1 MSTLNGKIVQ
11 YIRNGRNQ
19 RIGVV
24 VAIDAER
31 VGWSVCNKKDHF
43 DKEKAVRLAVGRAE
57 LANELKDHDLFP
69 AQPVRMVNRTVTDG
83 NVNYNVRVD
92 AVAETINKVKSRAA
106 AYFKGVT
113 A

>member
-1 MSTLNGKIVQ
+1 MSTVNGKIVQ
-11 YIRNGRNQ
+11 YIRDGRNR
-19 RIGVV
+19 RIGAV

-31 VGWSVCNKKDHF
+31 VGWSVCNKKDVF
-43 DKEKAVRLAVGRAE
+43 DKNRAVQIATGRAE
-57 LANELKDHDLFP
+57 VGTAHV
-69 AQPVRMVNRTVTDG
+69 QPVRMVNRVVTDG
-83 NVNYNVRVD
+83 SLTYNVRID